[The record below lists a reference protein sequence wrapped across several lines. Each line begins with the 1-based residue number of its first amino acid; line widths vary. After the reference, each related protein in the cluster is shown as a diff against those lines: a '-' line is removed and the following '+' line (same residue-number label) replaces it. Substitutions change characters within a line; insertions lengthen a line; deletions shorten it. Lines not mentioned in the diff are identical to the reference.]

1 MEHHFAESRAFHYL
15 MAVLRNH
22 IHHALLCSPAPSPQT
37 YPLSNRGL
45 RVVSGRNADEPGADS
60 NGSGKTSL
68 VTAPLWAL
76 TGDVLSRT
84 EVRRGCC
91 WVVRD
96 GVRHATCGKKAFGG
110 RGSGSDTA
118 S

>member
-1 MEHHFAESRAFHYL
+1 MQARPYRLPHATRPYL
-15 MAVLRNH
+15 
-22 IHHALLCSPAPSPQT
+22 SSPQT

-84 EVRRGCC
+84 EVRHGSC
-91 WVVRD
+91 WAV
-96 GVRHATCGKKAFGG
+96 GG
-110 RGSGSDTA
+110 MACNAGR
-118 S
+118 